1 MASDLAR
8 QREIATDAVRVGA
21 GRCLDDPWAADL
33 WGQLPRL
40 LQTRLVR
47 ANDAVEQSPYD
58 QRAAATYQA
67 RVAEA
72 VAYLG
77 SGTQVAR

>member
-1 MASDLAR
+1 MSADR

-21 GRCLDDPWAADL
+21 RGCLDDPWAEAA
-33 WGQLPRL
+33 WKELPAALRA
-40 LQTRLVR
+40 RLVR
-47 ANDAVEQSPYD
+47 ANNAVERCPD
-58 QRAAATYQA
+58 DARIAATYQA

-77 SGTQVAR
+77 SGLQVAR